1 MKLNQRLS
9 KNIQLVEDLDR
20 ILIKGNFTVALR
32 WNGNLK
38 TRNKETELS
47 TF

>member
-1 MKLNQRLS
+1 MKIDQRLS
-9 KNIQLVEDLDR
+9 KNIQLVEDLDG
-20 ILIKGNFTVALR
+20 ILIKGNVTVALH